1 MQLYPEWILLRNHFT
16 PTIEPV
22 DPTPGGSPPR
32 NPDAMKIKSIETF
45 TTRDVGL
52 VRVRADDGSEG
63 WGQVSS
69 YHADISALVLHRQVA
84 PHALGADIPA
94 PSGLGR
100 LIDRIYEKE
109 YKFPGSYMCRALGGL
124 DTALWDLH
132 GKIQGKS
139 VCELLGG
146 TPRPIRVY
154 ASSMKRDIT
163 PQAEA
168 ERFLRLRDAHG
179 YDAFKFRVGAECGHD
194 QDEWPG
200 RTETIIP
207 TIRRALG
214 DTVDLLADANSCYR
228 PETAITVGRL
238 LEAHGVR
245 HFEEP
250 CPYWELDWTRQV
262 TAALQ
267 LDVTGGEQDNSLA
280 LWKHMIESRTVDVVQ
295 PDICYLGGIDR
306 TLRVARMAQAAGL
319 PCTPHSANLSL
330 VTIFTLHLMGALENA
345 GPYVEFSIEEADY
358 YPWQYGIYSPYPMAR
373 DGKVQIPEGPG
384 WGVEIDPQWLAHASY
399 QISTAD

>member
-1 MQLYPEWILLRNHFT
+1 MRGA
-16 PTIEPV
+16 PTRRMHSI
-22 DPTPGGSPPR
+22 
-32 NPDAMKIKSIETF
+32 MKIKSIETF
-45 TTRDVGL
+45 STQDVGL
-52 VRVRADDGSEG
+52 VRLRTDDGAEG
-63 WGQVSS
+63 WGQVST
-69 YHADISALVLHRQVA
+69 YNADISATVLHRQVA
-84 PHALGADIPA
+84 IHALGQDI
-94 PSGLGR
+94 SELNLLGG

-124 DTALWDLH
+124 DTAIWDLH
-132 GKIQGKS
+132 GKVQGKS

-163 PQAEA
+163 PKAEA

-179 YDAFKFRVGAECGHD
+179 YDAFKFRVGAECGHN

-200 RTETIIP
+200 RTEEIIP
-207 TIRRALG
+207 TIRTALG
-214 DTVDLLADANSCYR
+214 DKVDLLADGNSCYR
-228 PETAITVGRL
+228 PERAIEVGRL
-238 LEAHGVR
+238 LEAHGIR

-250 CPYWELDWTRQV
+250 CPYWHLDWTKQV
-262 TAALQ
+262 TDALH

-280 LWKHMIESRTVDVVQ
+280 MWRHMIDARIVDVVQ
-295 PDICYLGGIDR
+295 PDICYLGGMER
-306 TLRVARMAQAAGL
+306 TLRVVKMAQAAGL

-330 VTIFTLHLMGALENA
+330 VTIFTLHLMGAIENA

-358 YPWQYGIYSPYPMAR
+358 YPWQYGIYFDYPTAR

-384 WGVEIDPQWLAHASY
+384 WGVDINPQWLAGAAY
-399 QISTAD
+399 QISQLN